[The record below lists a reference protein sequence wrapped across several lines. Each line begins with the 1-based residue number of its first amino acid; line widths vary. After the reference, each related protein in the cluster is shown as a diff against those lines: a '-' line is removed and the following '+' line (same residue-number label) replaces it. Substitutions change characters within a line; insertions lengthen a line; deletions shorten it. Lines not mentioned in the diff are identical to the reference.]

1 MNLKLVATSAGMVD
15 DTATE
20 VGNLIVMPKHFHS
33 IVNKVIKDNGLDFLK
48 SYRIKYLFCVKPR
61 FKAGKSVLG
70 SCKLFPDK
78 DRLFH
83 TWDAVVTFDKE
94 FWDMYSEKR
103 EPLIFHEL
111 CHLEQDDDGIL
122 SIVSHDI
129 EEFQAVWK
137 KYGDWQDDLA
147 RAGQQQLVLDLAG

>member
-1 MNLKLVATSAGMVD
+1 MNLKLVGTSKGLID

-20 VGNLIVMPKHFHS
+20 VGNLLVIPEQCYS
-33 IVNKVIKDNGLDFLK
+33 TINKVIKDNGIDFLK
-48 SYRIKYLFCVKPR
+48 SYRIKYLFCTKPR
-61 FKAGKSVLG
+61 FKAGKKILG

-83 TWDAVVTFDKE
+83 SWDAVVTFDKD
-94 FWDMYSEKR
+94 FWEMYPDKR

-122 SIVSHDI
+122 SIISHDI
-129 EEFQAVWK
+129 EEFTQVWK
-137 KYGDWQDDLA
+137 RYGDWQGDLA
-147 RAGQQQLVLDLAG
+147 RAGQEQLSLNLAS